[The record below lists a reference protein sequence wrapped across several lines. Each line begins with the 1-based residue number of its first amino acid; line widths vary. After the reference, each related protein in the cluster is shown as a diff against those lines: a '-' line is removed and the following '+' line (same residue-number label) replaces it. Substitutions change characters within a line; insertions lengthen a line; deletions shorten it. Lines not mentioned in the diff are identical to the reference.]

1 MEQLMDNLAY
11 LRPRKREAFSML
23 KGALAHKTQ
32 LRIEEARNVV
42 LVPSGQIP
50 APFPQ
55 SAGEYIVDDNDYVA
69 EMFPGEDVSADMR
82 LRGKTL
88 YGGWLRKI
96 WGHFLMGGLAR
107 MWAVTVPDFLDGIDN
122 VLFFSNDFTDGQ
134 LQGNYLEI
142 MKLLGVA
149 DKMVVCRCNVE
160 AEHLFV
166 PEISFEHDRF
176 NSVECKATFGL
187 IRRRALEVTG
197 ESPERKDR
205 KLFLTRSFLKN
216 ARVDEVN
223 LDKVER
229 MFSDNGFEIVAPERM
244 SVTQLVRMFG
254 EASEIASISG
264 STAHNFVFAPD
275 DNDIRFIIMERHAM
289 PSTFQINID
298 DFKGISP
305 LYVDAFYMPVFSSS
319 QDRPVL
325 FAMTP
330 ELESFV
336 KWMGWD
342 SRAFGDYGSTGSRR
356 RELRRYLMRHRRYF
370 GNAESMEPWEID
382 CAPVLA
388 EAVLVTRGYY
398 SRWLEQLRP
407 LLWYDFLTPRFYMR
421 ALKRMLLH
429 HR

>member
-1 MEQLMDNLAY
+1 MEQLKDNLVY
-11 LRPRKREAFSML
+11 LRPRKREAFRRL
-23 KGALAHKTQ
+23 KGALVHKPQ
-32 LRIEEARNVV
+32 LKIEQARDVV

-50 APFPQ
+50 APFPE
-55 SAGEYIVDDNDYVA
+55 SAGKYIVDDNDYVA
-69 EMFPGEDVSADMR
+69 EMFPRESVSADMR

-107 MWAVTVPDFLDGIDN
+107 MWAATVPDFLDGIDN

-142 MKLLGVA
+142 MQLLGVA

-160 AEHLFV
+160 VEHLFV

-176 NSVECKATFGL
+176 NSAECKATFGL
-187 IRRRALEVTG
+187 IRSRAMDGAAESRREKT
-197 ESPERKDR
+197 R
-205 KLFLTRSFLKN
+205 KLFLTRSLLKD
-216 ARVDEVN
+216 AGIDEVN

-229 MFSDNGFEIVAPERM
+229 MFADNGFEIVAPERL
-244 SVTQLVRMFG
+244 SVSGLVRMFS
-254 EASEIASISG
+254 EASEIASVSG

-275 DNDIRFIIMERHAM
+275 GNDTRFIIMERHAM
-289 PSTFQINID
+289 PNTFQINID
-298 DFKGISP
+298 DFKGIYP
-305 LYVDAFYMPVFSSS
+305 LYVDASYMPVFSSS

-325 FAMTP
+325 FAMTQ
-330 ELESFV
+330 ELQSFV
-336 KWMGWD
+336 SDMGWD
-342 SRAFGDYGSTGSRR
+342 SRAFGNGSNGSRR

-388 EAVLVTRGYY
+388 EAVLVTREHYA
-398 SRWLEQLRP
+398 RWLVQLRP
-407 LLWYDFLTPRFYMR
+407 LLWYDFLTPRFYLR
-421 ALKRMLLH
+421 ALKTRFPNIC
-429 HR
+429 